1 MGFFHQDW
9 IYDAETAADV
19 VAKHL
24 ASAPDEDALAVR
36 RDADALVRALSS
48 RTLEALWTAGTQ
60 YLPGFARITGAEWT
74 RTVAALCDARLSGT
88 AEVPPLT
95 GADIEDGGP
104 QRDAVIALVGRLGF
118 LTPEVREALTACA
131 RHCTAD
137 LAFRILLRT
146 VVNDSTAS
154 LSPDQYGDMEAI
166 GEGLQYGEFVVD
178 SVRFLVAEN
187 QREARFWRHE
197 EDFGLSRLAEGAE
210 FPAGDADELHV
221 LCADARLLLESPLS
235 DEDVRGLWSAA
246 SGGGDDPGP
255 RTRDWLSGVV
265 SAARAAGEPER
276 YGNPP
281 LVTVNEQAMR
291 RVVLAEA
298 RGVGPAPLERVVGEV
313 DADLGFRLFLRVL
326 KARGVMVSVRR
337 YDRYQEIAEGFGYPG
352 RLVAEGLA
360 VSWPRFDD
368 PSAGRRF
375 AEDFGFSLLAGR
387 FHGDLWQ
394 HAYTVEDGIRGAAGD
409 RTGTVPGSYAFA
421 LLEDTLRLARSPL
434 SDDTLAGLWRV
445 ATARGYEVARPR
457 EWLRGVGDVC
467 AGLLPEPVPDVLPA
481 RPPAGATD
489 AVLRELRDIAPAL
502 TRGIH
507 DSPWYGASTSPWFA
521 LAETAVPALEQVTA
535 HVGPDLGFRLL
546 LRVLI
551 AYGVPVTEA
560 QSARYAEIATALG
573 HPRYDL
579 SDLPRH

>member
-1 MGFFHQDW
+1 M
-9 IYDAETAADV
+9 AE
-19 VAKHL
+19 
-24 ASAPDEDALAVR
+24 
-36 RDADALVRALSS
+36 
-48 RTLEALWTAGTQ
+48 
-60 YLPGFARITGAEWT
+60 
-74 RTVAALCDARLSGT
+74 
-88 AEVPPLT
+88 
-95 GADIEDGGP
+95 
-104 QRDAVIALVGRLGF
+104 
-118 LTPEVREALTACA
+118 
-131 RHCTAD
+131 
-137 LAFRILLRT
+137 
-146 VVNDSTAS
+146 
-154 LSPDQYGDMEAI
+154 
-166 GEGLQYGEFVVD
+166 
-178 SVRFLVAEN
+178 

-197 EDFGLSRLAEGAE
+197 EDFGLSRLAGEPG
-210 FPAGDADELHV
+210 FPAGDGDELRA
-221 LCADARLLLESPLS
+221 LRADACLLLESSLS
-235 DEDVRGLWSAA
+235 DEAVRGLWTA
-246 SGGGDDPGP
+246 GGGDDPGP
-255 RTRDWLSGVV
+255 RARDWLRRVV
-265 SAARAAGEPER
+265 KRCEEGLSAVPADAGGEA
-276 YGNPP
+276 YGNAP
-281 LVTVNEQAMR
+281 LATVDEQAMR
-291 RVVLAEA
+291 EAVLAEA